1 MTSINGHT
9 SECSCGTGTLDEPNN
24 NLDQLATAISTAVL
38 AQLDGQRESYLNV
51 EQAADFL
58 ACGKRRIY
66 DLVESERLEC
76 RRDGTRLVFKRE
88 WLEAVLSD
96 DRR

>member
-1 MTSINGHT
+1 MTNINGHT
-9 SECSCGTGTLDEPNN
+9 CECSCGTGTDNQPNDIN
-24 NLDQLATAISTAVL
+24 QLAAAISAAVL
-38 AQLDGQRESYLNV
+38 AQLPQSEQGYLNA

-66 DLVESERLEC
+66 DLVESRRLEC
-76 RRDGTRLVFKRE
+76 RREGTRLLFKRE
-88 WLEAVLSD
+88 WLEAALRH